1 MDMQKIIERVQ
12 KMLNLGRDKGAS
24 EGERDNAMRMVQ
36 AYLAKYNLDLETVEG
51 TMSKKDHKKQEDQGG
66 PRTHHVHTFFGRP
79 WACNAAISVADLC
92 FCGYLYRSARMSK
105 DCQHLFIGRTAN
117 AITAAYLAEYVVR
130 SIYREGKKRQRDETR
145 DNPWFLS
152 FAWGAALSVQIRVKQ
167 LKDRK
172 DIINGSTGK
181 ELVLASY
188 YESEREANRDYT
200 KVAFPHL
207 KRATRGKGIR
217 DKDGYDQGQA
227 FGETINLNRQ
237 VGGNR

>member
-24 EGERDNAMRMVQ
+24 QGERDNAMRMVQ
-36 AYLAKYNLDLETVEG
+36 AYLAKYNLDMETVEG
-51 TMSKKDHKKQEDQGG
+51 TMSSKDRKKQEEQGG

-130 SIYREGKKRQRDETR
+130 SIYREGKKRQRDEYR

-152 FAWGAALSVQIRVKQ
+152 FAWGAAIEIQKRVVE
-167 LKDRK
+167 LKKRHD
-172 DIINGSTGK
+172 INGSSGK
-181 ELVLASY
+181 ELVLADY
-188 YESEREANRDYT
+188 YDQERAANREYQN
-200 KVAFPHL
+200 VAFPKL
-207 KRATRGKGIR
+207 KSATRGRGIR
-217 DKDGYDQGQA
+217 DAEGYMSGKE
-227 FGETINLNRQ
+227 FGSTINLDRQ
-237 VGGNR
+237 VGRG